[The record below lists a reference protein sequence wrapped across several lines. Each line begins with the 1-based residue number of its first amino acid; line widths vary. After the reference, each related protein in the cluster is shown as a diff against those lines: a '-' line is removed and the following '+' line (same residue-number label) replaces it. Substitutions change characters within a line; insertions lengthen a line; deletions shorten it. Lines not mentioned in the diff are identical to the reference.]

1 MTNYQERTANPCDAD
16 LIEKVKL
23 NKEEELPPK
32 GKALNFYD
40 SCANKSL
47 NLRQKCRV

>member
-16 LIEKVKL
+16 LIGKVKL
-23 NKEEELPPK
+23 NKAEELPPE

-40 SCANKSL
+40 SSANKSSKMG
-47 NLRQKCRV
+47 QKCRV